1 MNDVSNNEEVEPEVY
16 HAICKNCNGR
26 STVGY
31 QARPCPTCAHTDHPG
46 IVFVPVKLKDGRR
59 NHDENK

>member
-26 STVGY
+26 ATVGNY
-31 QARPCPTCAHTDHPG
+31 PVRPCPTCANTDHPG
-46 IVFVPVKLKDGRR
+46 IVFVPVRMNER
-59 NHDENK
+59 NYDQNK